1 MSTNPVMEPP
11 SDVTISRRGFLMK
24 VGIVFNG
31 IAALILAFPIVRFL
45 LASVTG
51 GRSNAYL
58 SWVPLGRVEQ
68 FPEGET
74 RLATFRNPNV
84 MPTDGK
90 TVNTPCWVRRIA
102 SDQFQVFA
110 INCAHLGCPVRW
122 FPQSGLFM
130 CPCHGGAYYR
140 DGSRAS
146 GPPERGL
153 FVYPYKIENG
163 VLAIQAGELPTPGAA
178 VARIDGA
185 SPCNGR
191 DRLAS
196 IQLSETISGEPH
208 VAEETS

>member
-1 MSTNPVMEPP
+1 MRSTWRNEMTTKPVIAP
-11 SDVTISRRGFLMK
+11 STEDTLSRRGFFMK
-24 VGIVFNG
+24 LGILFNG
-31 IAALILAFPIVRFL
+31 FAAMVLAVPLVRFL
-45 LASVTG
+45 SSSITR
-51 GRSNAYL
+51 GRANGYL
-58 SWVPLGRVEQ
+58 SWVPLGSVSN

-90 TVNTPCWVRRIA
+90 TVDTACWVRRVA
-102 SDQFQVFA
+102 GDQFQVFA

-153 FVYPYKIENG
+153 FEYPYKVESGLIT
-163 VLAIQAGELPTPGAA
+163 IQAGELPTPGSA
-178 VARIDGA
+178 IA
-185 SPCNGR
+185 SLTGEKPPC
-191 DRLAS
+191 AS
-196 IQLSETISGEPH
+196 
-208 VAEETS
+208 

>member
-1 MSTNPVMEPP
+1 MSSNPAPEPP
-11 SDVTISRRGFLMK
+11 SDATISRRGFFMK
-24 VGIVFNG
+24 LGILFNG
-31 IAALILAFPIVRFL
+31 IAGLILAVPIARFL
-45 LASVTG
+45 LGSITG
-51 GRSNAYL
+51 GRANAYL
-58 SWVPLGRVEQ
+58 SWVPLGRVEE

-90 TVNTPCWVRRIA
+90 TVDTACWVRRVA
-102 SDQFQVFA
+102 GNQFQVFA

-153 FVYPYKIENG
+153 FEYPYKVENG
-163 VLAIQAGELPTPGAA
+163 TLTIQAGELPTPGAA
-178 VARIDGA
+178 VASIDGK
-185 SPCNGR
+185 SPCTAGGPLNVLPNETTSGGR
-191 DRLAS
+191 A
-196 IQLSETISGEPH
+196 
-208 VAEETS
+208 